1 MSESNH
7 SVEWLSE
14 NGDIMI
20 PVVDHETTTMIKVGH
35 VDSGLDTTPRV
46 LWTSTT
52 ETSPSPPSTLRA
64 LTFSRLTI
72 VVSVVSKELYSSASS
87 ETAFATPAG
96 VVVSGAGVDVVVKSC
111 TILVSMSS
119 SFSWSSSGMSL
130 CPDMAK
136 DISIWVAL
144 AVVVSWFIIS
154 RA

>member
-52 ETSPSPPSTLRA
+52 ETSPSESPIEHENEPIQNVEDDS
-64 LTFSRLTI
+64 SK
-72 VVSVVSKELYSSASS
+72 VVEWTTEKPAEEVTEHHIEENINNVLLAA
-87 ETAFATPAG
+87 ETTTTTAEIIPARHC
-96 VVVSGAGVDVVVKSC
+96 S
-111 TILVSMSS
+111 
-119 SFSWSSSGMSL
+119 
-130 CPDMAK
+130 
-136 DISIWVAL
+136 
-144 AVVVSWFIIS
+144 
-154 RA
+154 

>member
-1 MSESNH
+1 MITDLTDSNH
-7 SVEWLSE
+7 SMEWLSE

-20 PVVDHETTTMIKVGH
+20 PVVDHATSMIKVGH

-87 ETAFATPAG
+87 ETAFAM
-96 VVVSGAGVDVVVKSC
+96 
-111 TILVSMSS
+111 L
-119 SFSWSSSGMSL
+119 
-130 CPDMAK
+130 
-136 DISIWVAL
+136 
-144 AVVVSWFIIS
+144 
-154 RA
+154 